1 VSNTKLLMLVC
12 FLLALSAGA
21 ILFAPTIGMFAV
33 AAILAYLLDPLILL
47 VERQLKVKKWIAV
60 LFSFIVVIALVLL
73 VVELFVPTLFQQ
85 IWSFVEDIPSYTAKA
100 TEYLEKF
107 DSFLRDKNIDGGL
120 IDNAKNLLT
129 TNSGKIASTAGTL
142 LGGVANMVASVPK
155 FFVNLMFVMM
165 ITVYFL
171 FDGRRMIE
179 GFVSFFS
186 NDNQPMVRR
195 IIQKSD
201 LMLWRY
207 LKSKLLLAFGMMI
220 VELVGFMIFGL
231 KNALLLAI
239 LAFVMDFVPY
249 VGSVIAGVI
258 AALAGFFTGG
268 LSIGVGIAIFV
279 TVVQQIQGNVIA
291 PKLQADSVG
300 VHPAVGI
307 FSLLACGELLG
318 APGLFVAIPIA
329 GFVQILFKELSLKF
343 KSLK

>member
-1 VSNTKLLMLVC
+1 MSNTKLLMLVC
-12 FLLALSAGA
+12 FLLLVAAGA
-21 ILFAPTIGMFAV
+21 VLFAPTLGLFAV
-33 AAILAYLLDPLILL
+33 AAIIAYLLDPMILL
-47 VERQLKVKKWIAV
+47 VERKMKVKKWVAV
-60 LFSFIVVIALVLL
+60 LFSFIVVIALILL
-73 VVELFVPTLFQQ
+73 IFELFLPTLFKQV
-85 IWSFVEDIPSYTAKA
+85 WSFVEDIPSYTTKA
-100 TEYLEKF
+100 TEYLGKL
-107 DSFLRDKNIDGGL
+107 DSFLRDNNIDGGL
-120 IDNAKNLLT
+120 IDNAKNYLT
-129 TNSGKIASTAGTL
+129 ANSGKIASTAGNV
-142 LGGVANMVASVPK
+142 LGGVANMVVSVPK
-155 FFVNLMFVMM
+155 FLVNAMFVLM
-165 ITVYFL
+165 IAIYFL
-171 FDGRRMIE
+171 FDGRKMIE
-179 GFVSFFS
+179 GLINFFS
-186 NDNQPMVRR
+186 KENAPMVRR

-220 VELVGFMIFGL
+220 VELAGFMIFGL

-249 VGSVIAGVI
+249 VGSFLAGLI
-258 AALAGFFTGG
+258 AALAGFLTGG
-268 LSIGVGIAIFV
+268 LSIGIGIAIFV